1 MYKRINILIWLIIF
15 ILMVLIVSITL
26 FKESKVTDVLWG
38 SACIAG
44 IIYFIIIETKKAFNN
59 IVLKLKIKDVKE
71 SVVSMKIV
79 NKYFVEGKLQ
89 SLGGSK
95 IPSKIPDTYCLE
107 LKYQDK
113 IYKIN
118 DKCIYEKYKKDEFIN
133 IKLIENVD
141 KYGKVISY
149 KLENTYK

>member
-1 MYKRINILIWLIIF
+1 MYRRINILIGAVIF
-15 ILMVLIVSITL
+15 ILIVLIVSTTL
-26 FKESKVTDVLWG
+26 FKESKVTDILWV
-38 SACIAG
+38 SVCIAG
-44 IIYFIIIETKKAFNN
+44 ITYFIIIEIKKVFDN
-59 IVLKLKIKDVKE
+59 IIIKLKIKDVKE
-71 SVVSMKIV
+71 SIVSMKVV

-113 IYKIN
+113 IYRIN

-133 IKLIENVD
+133 IKLIEKVD
-141 KYGKVISY
+141 KEGTVISY
-149 KLENTYK
+149 KLENI